1 MHNYNI
7 ANQGKSG
14 DSPDLQAKKQDKS
27 HRKATSCEQRQDRT
41 NGATS
46 MA

>member
-27 HRKATSCEQRQDRT
+27 HRKATSCKQRQDRT
-41 NGATS
+41 NVAIS